1 MRALFDLIPHGKVLN
16 SLPNHTIFSR
26 TLEDVWGHPKRDISA
41 VTNLWLITAVIQ
53 GRECR
58 LARMVR

>member
-1 MRALFDLIPHGKVLN
+1 MLALFDLILHSKV
-16 SLPNHTIFSR
+16 FK
-26 TLEDVWGHPKRDISA
+26 TLTKTMVDFRVTPTRDISA